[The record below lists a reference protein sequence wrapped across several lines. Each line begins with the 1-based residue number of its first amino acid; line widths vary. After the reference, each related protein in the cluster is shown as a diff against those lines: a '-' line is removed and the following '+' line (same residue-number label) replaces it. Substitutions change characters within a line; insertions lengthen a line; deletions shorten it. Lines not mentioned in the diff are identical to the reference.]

1 MRFRLRWYAVSTAR
15 VLLRRWQ
22 ALVLLCGILASAN
35 MSLFSNVDALAT
47 PLLVLLS
54 PEHGA
59 AWRFG
64 YLMVLHAIAVMW
76 ALMQREQ
83 ITGGAFMAYA
93 RSLPFTERYRRR
105 VDTIVLVLADSPL
118 LVPLVC
124 ALLVVS
130 VGHGQGANFLLMLVV
145 GLLALAA
152 QLGALDRRRLAWI
165 AVAAGNLLLAAV
177 VHTPFQAGACVLVG
191 LGACALLAM
200 RLPRAAPR
208 WQDAFGRAGAPL
220 AALLVAMS
228 RRLHPA
234 ILISAGVLFRQRRS
248 EVIGKA
254 MGAGCIA
261 VAALALM
268 KVFDHDGRAVGAAV
282 IAQVLM
288 ALSIS
293 GLYRGLQMAHVDAAG
308 YFAAL
313 PLRRAWWRMFD
324 IVVVVT
330 LALPFLAI
338 PGVALLVHHVA
349 SPVSIIASAASS
361 VALLCVLRVPQLFNE
376 RHAVVLSSIV
386 AGTWGAF
393 TIALINQEDYLAAL

>member
-22 ALVLLCGILASAN
+22 ALVLLCGILGSAN
-35 MSLFSNVDALAT
+35 MSLFSNVDSLAT
-47 PLLVLLS
+47 PLLALLS
-54 PEHGA
+54 PAHGA
-59 AWRFG
+59 AWRFA
-64 YLMVLHAIAVMW
+64 YLIALQAIAVMW

-83 ITGGAFMAYA
+83 IGGGAFMAYA

-124 ALLVVS
+124 ALLVV
-130 VGHGQGANFLLMLVV
+130 GPGRGQAANFLLMLVV

-165 AVAAGNLLLAAV
+165 AVAAGDLLLAVAV
-177 VHTPFQAGACVLVG
+177 NTGFQAGACLLVG
-191 LGACALLAM
+191 CAACALLAL
-200 RLPRAAPR
+200 RLARAGRR
-208 WQDAFGRAGAPL
+208 WQAAFARAGAPF
-220 AALLVAMS
+220 AALLLATG

-234 ILISAGVLFRQRRS
+234 ILVSAGVLLRQRRS
-248 EVIGKA
+248 EVTGKA
-254 MGAGCIA
+254 MGAACIA
-261 VAALALM
+261 AAALALM
-268 KVFDHDGRAVGAAV
+268 QVFGHDRRALGVAV

-293 GLYRGLQMAHVDAAG
+293 GLYRGLQMAHADAAR

-313 PLRRAWWRMFD
+313 PLRPGWWRSFD
-324 IVVVVT
+324 IAVVVT

-338 PGVALLVHHVA
+338 PAVALLVHRVG
-349 SPVSIIASAASS
+349 SPVNMIAGAASS

-376 RHAVVLSSIV
+376 RHSVVLSSIV
-386 AGTWGAF
+386 AGTWGAL
-393 TIALINQEDYLAAL
+393 TIALIYQEDYLAAL